1 MKAIA
6 LILLLSASGFAQ
18 TLTLAV
24 SPVNV
29 APGGTATV
37 SVNFTDTAPSS
48 NTAGLQWNLT
58 LPTGFTVGT
67 GTVGTAGTSA
77 QKVLSC
83 VGLTC
88 ILAGT
93 DGATGTS
100 NFQLNATV
108 LSSGVVATFPLTVP
122 SNAAVGANSLSLASI
137 FAASTTGTNVAIT
150 TSPAVLTILSR
161 YDLNSD
167 GAVNLA
173 DVTIVLNQ
181 ATGQAPCTTGDVN
194 GDGKCNVLDVLL
206 VVLAANGVIH

>member
-6 LILLLSASGFAQ
+6 LLLLLSASVFAQ

-37 SVNFTDTAPSS
+37 SINFTDTAPSS

-58 LPTGFTVGT
+58 LPAGFTVAA
-67 GTVGTAGTSA
+67 GTVGAAGTSA

-100 NFQLNATV
+100 NFQLNTTAIG
-108 LSSGVVATFPLTVP
+108 SGTVATFPLTVP
-122 SNAAVGANSLSLASI
+122 ANATVGANSLSLASI
-137 FAASTTGTNVAIT
+137 FGASTTGLNVALT
-150 TSPAVLTILSR
+150 TSPAILTVLSK

-173 DVTIVLNQ
+173 DVTIALNQ
-181 ATGQAPCTTGDVN
+181 ATGAAPCANADVN

-206 VVLAANGVIH
+206 VVLAAQGVIH